1 MCVIMKTINNF
12 KLKKRRGIKTIVKER
27 KEKKKKKRKKGKKYK
42 REIKKEIK

>member
-27 KEKKKKKRKKGKKYK
+27 KEKKRKK
-42 REIKKEIK
+42 EKKERNIKEK